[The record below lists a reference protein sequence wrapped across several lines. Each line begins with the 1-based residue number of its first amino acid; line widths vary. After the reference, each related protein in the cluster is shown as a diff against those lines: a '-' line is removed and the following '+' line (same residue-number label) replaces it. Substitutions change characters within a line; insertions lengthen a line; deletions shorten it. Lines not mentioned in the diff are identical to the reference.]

1 MQNQETELEVELQT
15 QPIQS
20 PIQENN
26 QQDIMKWV
34 QAFQDCV

>member
-1 MQNQETELEVELQT
+1 MQTEKTNSEQETELPKPE
-15 QPIQS
+15 

-26 QQDIMKWV
+26 QQDINRWV